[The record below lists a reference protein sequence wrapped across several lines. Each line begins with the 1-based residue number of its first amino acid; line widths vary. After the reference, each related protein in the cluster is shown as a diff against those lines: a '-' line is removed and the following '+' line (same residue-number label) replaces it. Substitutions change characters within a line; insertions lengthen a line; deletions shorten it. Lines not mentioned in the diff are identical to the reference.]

1 MQNPANNTAPY
12 GQPYFLSHTQYS
24 LLNCPVP
31 HFLECSLYSVTPIYI
46 QTYRNLVIQKFSRG
60 QTPGSSI
67 QREATSNTPGVG
79 ISEGEGKKEW
89 HMLERAV
96 VVNGMVEKK
105 QVW

>member
-1 MQNPANNTAPY
+1 
-12 GQPYFLSHTQYS
+12 
-24 LLNCPVP
+24 
-31 HFLECSLYSVTPIYI
+31 
-46 QTYRNLVIQKFSRG
+46 
-60 QTPGSSI
+60 
-67 QREATSNTPGVG
+67 VG